1 MRPYRVLLSLAVLV
15 PFLALPSGTKAAGAT
30 RGVTDGEPET
40 AEAHCCGMK
49 GLGGAKVEVMCH
61 PDTVAM
67 GKTFTVNVNFTS
79 DVKRPVDVH
88 VDVLNAQTKAFY
100 AGKWEEFDTQAG
112 AASLTIKMPEWGVTE
127 PFLWKVFV
135 TPRGEPFP
143 NMLAET
149 GFVAH
154 LADYVKNDCQSFK
167 SYGFNP
173 PEMKDN
179 DKTVDFV
186 ILKHVPAE
194 LIPGTT
200 ATVEV
205 EYNMV
210 GAKKASISAS
220 LMRKGPNT
228 QISSTGDAAKPG
240 QNTMKLM
247 LPVPG
252 DAPRE
257 AVYIV
262 VTLTPEGA
270 SWEDRLA
277 EDRTYQTKMAG
288 MRMRRE

>member
-1 MRPYRVLLSLAVLV
+1 MSLISFF
-15 PFLALPSGTKAAGAT
+15 P
-30 RGVTDGEPET
+30 
-40 AEAHCCGMK
+40 
-49 GLGGAKVEVMCH
+49 
-61 PDTVAM
+61 
-67 GKTFTVNVNFTS
+67 
-79 DVKRPVDVH
+79 
-88 VDVLNAQTKAFY
+88 
-100 AGKWEEFDTQAG
+100 
-112 AASLTIKMPEWGVTE
+112 
-127 PFLWKVFV
+127 
-135 TPRGEPFP
+135 TP
-143 NMLAET
+143 AD
-149 GFVAH
+149 